1 MTVFNCPM
9 KKLILSIITSIIITT
24 ASFALPGFTSFIP
37 DSAGEYVY
45 YRDSSFTRESY
56 IGILGYD
63 DATIQIRYFAPQ
75 DDAAMLP
82 AKEIAILITV
92 DPKADFW
99 NMTGEKIITTILP
112 DTDDTDIVNY
122 LHDLLYEFSA
132 RRISQVAVE
141 SGKVIVDQ
149 DYAQFGGKVAITFD
163 ARIPLFNIR
172 TITDD
177 KGSKVFDCVSIGTIK
192 SSEDKTFEA
201 FKGVT
206 APKPEVTKETRKAA
220 KAKVCKFENRQVT
233 LDESWEQKMEN
244 FWTLGNDSLI
254 TMSALPKVAENKVL
268 NDLYVQRKLL
278 ESTEGSYTDFQN
290 CEISYIQ
297 AKDSYKLV
305 STSFFPESNIKVCL
319 TKLLTRNKDGG
330 FDYFS
335 ISTYQSA
342 YLKNP
347 LYFDK
352 IIKSY
357 K

>member
-1 MTVFNCPM
+1 M
-9 KKLILSIITSIIITT
+9 KKTLLSIITTILLT
-24 ASFALPGFTSFIP
+24 ASAFALPGFTSFIP

-45 YRDSSFTRESY
+45 YRDLSFTRESY

-63 DATIQIRYFAPQ
+63 ASTIQIRYFAPQ

-82 AKEIAILITV
+82 EKEIAILITV
-92 DPKADFW
+92 DPKPDFW
-99 NMTGEKIITTILP
+99 NMTGEKIISTILP

-132 RRISQVAVE
+132 RRISADAVE
-141 SGKVIVDQ
+141 SDKLTFDQ
-149 DYAQFGGKVAITFD
+149 DYAQFGGKVALTFD
-163 ARIPLFNIR
+163 ARVPLFNIR
-172 TITDD
+172 TIADE
-177 KGSKVFDCVSIGTIK
+177 KGSKVFDCVTIGAIK
-192 SSEDKTFEA
+192 SAEDKSFEA
-201 FKGVT
+201 FRGVT
-206 APKPEVTKETRKAA
+206 APKPEVTKETRKAS
-220 KAKVCKFENRQVT
+220 KAKICKFEDRQVT
-233 LDESWEQKMEN
+233 LDEGWEQKMEN

-305 STSFFPESNIKVCL
+305 STSFFPESNINVCL

>member
-1 MTVFNCPM
+1 M
-9 KKLILSIITSIIITT
+9 KKLLLSIITSIIITT
-24 ASFALPGFTSFIP
+24 ASSALPGFTSFIS

-75 DDAAMLP
+75 DDTAMLP

-92 DPKADFW
+92 DAKADFW
-99 NMTGEKIITTILP
+99 NMTGEKIISTILP
-112 DTDDTDIVNY
+112 DTEDTDIVNY

-132 RRISQVAVE
+132 RRISAEAVE
-141 SGKVIVDQ
+141 SDKLILDQ
-149 DYAQFGGKVAITFD
+149 DFAQFGGKVALTFD
-163 ARIPLFNIR
+163 ARVPLFNIR
-172 TITDD
+172 TIANE
-177 KGSKVFDCVSIGTIK
+177 KGEKIFDCVTIGTIK
-192 SSEDKTFEA
+192 SSEDKSFEG
-201 FKGVT
+201 FKGVA
-206 APKPEVTKETRKAA
+206 APKPSVTKETRKAA
-220 KAKVCKFENRQVT
+220 KSKICKFENRQVT

-254 TMSALPKVAENKVL
+254 TMSVLPKVAENQVL

-290 CEISYIQ
+290 CEITYTQ
-297 AKDSYKLV
+297 AKDCYKLV
-305 STSFFPESNIKVCL
+305 SNSFFPESNINVCL
-319 TKLLTRNKDGG
+319 TKLLTRNSDGG

-335 ISTYQSA
+335 ISTYQTA

-347 LYFDK
+347 SYFDK
-352 IIKSY
+352 IVKSY

>member
-1 MTVFNCPM
+1 M
-9 KKLILSIITSIIITT
+9 KKLLFSLIVSLVLT
-24 ASFALPGFTSFIP
+24 AAVSALPGFTSFIP

-63 DATIQIRYFAPQ
+63 EATIQIRYFAPQ
-75 DDAAMLP
+75 DDTAMLP
-82 AKEIAILITV
+82 ANDIAILITV
-92 DPKADFW
+92 DPKADVW
-99 NMTGEKIITTILP
+99 TMTGEKIISTILP

-132 RRISQVAVE
+132 RRISAEAVE
-141 SGKVIVDQ
+141 SDSLVLDQ
-149 DYAQFGGKVAITFD
+149 DFAQFGGKVALTFD
-163 ARIPLFNIR
+163 ARVPLFNIKS
-172 TITDD
+172 ITDE
-177 KGSKVFDCVSIGTIK
+177 KGTKVFDCVTIGTIK
-192 SSEDKTFEA
+192 SSEDKSFEA
-201 FKGVT
+201 FTGVA
-206 APKPEVTKETRKAA
+206 APKPSVAKETRKAA
-220 KAKVCKFENRQVT
+220 KAKICKFENRQVS
-233 LDESWEQKMEN
+233 LDEAWEQKMEN

-254 TMSALPKVAENKVL
+254 TMSVLPKVAENINL

-290 CEISYIQ
+290 CEISYTQ

-305 STSFFPESNIKVCL
+305 STSFFPESNINVCL

-335 ISTYQSA
+335 ISTYQTA

-347 LYFDK
+347 SYFDK
-352 IIKSY
+352 IVKSY
-357 K
+357 R